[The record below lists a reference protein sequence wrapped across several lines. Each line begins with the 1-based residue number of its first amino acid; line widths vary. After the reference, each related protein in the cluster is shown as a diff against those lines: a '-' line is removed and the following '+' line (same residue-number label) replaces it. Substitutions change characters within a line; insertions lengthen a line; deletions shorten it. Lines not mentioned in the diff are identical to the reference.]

1 MSMLSSGQL
10 VKVAGTSTEID
21 GIVFDVPSATKVVV
35 AVIDRTRGPVF
46 RSVNPKAVTNR
57 EEDGPDDRALRLL
70 VRRTPRPVSD
80 GARGATVTRPGR
92 SGFTRGTA
100 HRATGR

>member
-1 MSMLSSGQL
+1 M
-10 VKVAGTSTEID
+10 KIAGNSREID
-21 GIVFDVPSATKVVV
+21 GIVFDTPSAAKVVV
-35 AVIDRTRGPVF
+35 AVIDRKRGPMF
-46 RSVNPKAVTNR
+46 RTVNEKALTTR

-80 GARGATVTRPGR
+80 GAQGATVGRQGR
-92 SGFTRGTA
+92 SGFKSGTA